1 MKAMVLLLTIMM
13 MITSTV
19 CVVDARHLKYSELVN
34 VSIEDFTASM
44 NNNVSALL
52 HDLELA
58 NEVHDYDAIVNTADL
73 IEQNQSQFY
82 DLIDDFQRE
91 DLHEQRASLYPFS
104 FSIFGMLY
112 SGNPT
117 FEIIQ
122 DARKRVKERNA
133 DIADQEKERIRK
145 EAENAGKSGEWL
157 EKYGIGSTKLVED
170 LDKSKETL
178 ERIES
183 TTSSIPNKGFGNYT
197 FDGQDKV
204 KVSVKKGTD
213 LIHMMAME
221 ELPTDYGYT
230 KDSAEYTVTSTG
242 KKIKGY
248 LDYTLDG
255 YVVVMQPRRS
265 SLTKGEFMDILDT
278 FERVD

>member
-1 MKAMVLLLTIMM
+1 
-13 MITSTV
+13 
-19 CVVDARHLKYSELVN
+19 
-34 VSIEDFTASM
+34 
-44 NNNVSALL
+44 
-52 HDLELA
+52 
-58 NEVHDYDAIVNTADL
+58 
-73 IEQNQSQFY
+73 
-82 DLIDDFQRE
+82 
-91 DLHEQRASLYPFS
+91 
-104 FSIFGMLY
+104 MLY

-122 DARKRVKERNA
+122 DARKRVEERNA

-145 EAENAGKSGEWL
+145 EAENAGNFGEFS
-157 EKYGIGSTKLVED
+157 EKFGLGSTQLVED
-170 LDKSKETL
+170 PIRGKETL

-197 FDGQDKV
+197 FDGQDEV

-265 SLTKGEFMDILDT
+265 SLTKREFMDILDT